1 MFERKGMYSI
11 HYIACCVITE
21 KISNFI
27 KIKKIKFE
35 VERVYRY
42 GCAIYVSVCKNKK
55 FQIFKSKILQIIKKN
70 NNNVLKSMN

>member
-1 MFERKGMYSI
+1 M
-11 HYIACCVITE
+11 
-21 KISNFI
+21 SNFI

-42 GCAIYVSVCKNKK
+42 GCAIYVSVCKYKK
-55 FQIFKSKILQIIKKN
+55 IPNFKSKILQIIKKN

>member
-1 MFERKGMYSI
+1 M
-11 HYIACCVITE
+11 
-21 KISNFI
+21 SNFI

-42 GCAIYVSVCKNKK
+42 GCAIYVSVCKYKK

>member
-1 MFERKGMYSI
+1 M
-11 HYIACCVITE
+11 
-21 KISNFI
+21 SNFI

-35 VERVYRY
+35 VERGYRY
-42 GCAIYVSVCKNKK
+42 GCAIYVSVCKYKK